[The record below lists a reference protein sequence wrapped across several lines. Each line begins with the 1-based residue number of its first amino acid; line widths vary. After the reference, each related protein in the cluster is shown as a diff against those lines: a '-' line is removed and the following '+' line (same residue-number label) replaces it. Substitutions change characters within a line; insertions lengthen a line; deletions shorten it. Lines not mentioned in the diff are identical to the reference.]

1 MFFKI
6 AILFAIVSCIQT
18 NENRQLALRSDEVRF
33 KRASLQK
40 HPVLKRSTRDSIGHN
55 RMVNTVYRK
64 NKNQVLNKNGK
75 RQEQK
80 SQQSALMNQYA
91 SFFMNLQKSSDQ
103 SFESESKPQ
112 PSAAELKKQL
122 KAAYREILRQRR
134 QKLREMY
141 G

>member
-1 MFFKI
+1 MFWKLTV
-6 AILFAIVSCIQT
+6 LFTVASSITT
-18 NENRQLALRSDEVRF
+18 NGRHQSSDQAGTLVGHVGSMVHGF
-33 KRASLQK
+33 
-40 HPVLKRSTRDSIGHN
+40 PLKRSIRDSIGHN

-91 SFFMNLQKSSDQ
+91 SFFMNRQKSSDQ
-103 SFESESKPQ
+103 SESKPQ
-112 PSAAELKKQL
+112 LSAAELKKQL

>member
-6 AILFAIVSCIQT
+6 AILFAIVSCTHT
-18 NENRQLALRSDEVRF
+18 NENREFGPRSDEVRF
-33 KRASLQK
+33 KRASLPI

-91 SFFMNLQKSSDQ
+91 SFFMNRQKSSDQ
-103 SFESESKPQ
+103 SESKPQ
-112 PSAAELKKQL
+112 LSAAELKKQL